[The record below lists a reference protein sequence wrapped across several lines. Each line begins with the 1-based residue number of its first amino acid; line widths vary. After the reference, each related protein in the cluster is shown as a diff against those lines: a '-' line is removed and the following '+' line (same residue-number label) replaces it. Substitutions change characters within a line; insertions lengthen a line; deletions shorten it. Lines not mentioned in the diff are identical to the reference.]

1 MFFQDI
7 GVFMRLNRC
16 HIKSSI
22 SYCGII
28 DPGRFNQPLTNLK
41 NHDILSFPPR
51 PKKPK
56 TKLILLPNNY
66 KALPPLNM
74 LRHRREA
81 RWASAA
87 RPGCLFHFHPP
98 RPTRGSRAETR
109 GGFKILKF
117 TVSCITL
124 SDEL

>member
-41 NHDILSFPPR
+41 NHDILSFPP
-51 PKKPK
+51 PKKQKQNKTHPAPK
-56 TKLILLPNNY
+56 QLQSSASIKHVTSQERGQ
-66 KALPPLNM
+66 M
-74 LRHRREA
+74 GERRSSWMSFSFSSTSADSRLEGGDA
-81 RWASAA
+81 R
-87 RPGCLFHFHPP
+87 RF
-98 RPTRGSRAETR
+98 
-109 GGFKILKF
+109 
-117 TVSCITL
+117 
-124 SDEL
+124 

>member
-56 TKLILLPNNY
+56 TKQNPSCSQTITKL
-66 KALPPLNM
+66 
-74 LRHRREA
+74 
-81 RWASAA
+81 
-87 RPGCLFHFHPP
+87 CLH
-98 RPTRGSRAETR
+98 
-109 GGFKILKF
+109 
-117 TVSCITL
+117 
-124 SDEL
+124 